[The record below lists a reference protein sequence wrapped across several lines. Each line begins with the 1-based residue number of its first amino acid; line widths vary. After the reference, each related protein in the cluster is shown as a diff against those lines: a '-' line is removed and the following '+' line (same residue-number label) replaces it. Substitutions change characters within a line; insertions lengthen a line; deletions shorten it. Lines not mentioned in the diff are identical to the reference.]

1 MTIVRLTPESS
12 AQERALF
19 LLNLA
24 VVSANAAIAR
34 NEEAMKHYTLRI
46 AAEKLGIVILP
57 EIEPG
62 TGEFGIYTT

>member
-24 VVSANAAIAR
+24 VVSAMR
-34 NEEAMKHYTLRI
+34 KQ
-46 AAEKLGIVILP
+46 
-57 EIEPG
+57 
-62 TGEFGIYTT
+62 